1 MKKLNLFTE
10 LCGIILGAGIYGLA
24 VTGINIP
31 SKLADGGVTGIALL
45 LHNLFGFAPSVTSL
59 LFNLPLLLISLFLF
73 GKHAFLRTIVGT
85 FALVFF
91 LHLWESLHI
100 HFAVDSLLI
109 NSLMTG
115 ILSGIGCGLVFR
127 FGGSTGGTDIIYQAI
142 EKYFHIKIGKS
153 LFLITFGILVVSL
166 LYLDLTHLLYTLL
179 SCSILS
185 YTLNKVKY
193 LEIGSVLPQLEAK
206 QTTETFEPLDPL
218 EQLEH

>member
-166 LYLDLTHLLYTLL
+166 LYLDLIHFLYTLL

>member
-45 LHNLFGFAPSVTSL
+45 LHNLLDSL
-59 LFNLPLLLISLFLF
+59 LLSLHCFLIYLYCLSHCFFLKTRF
-73 GKHAFLRTIVGT
+73 SRTIVGT

-166 LYLDLTHLLYTLL
+166 LYLDLTHFLYTLL

-193 LEIGSVLPQLEAK
+193 LKLDLFCPNWK
-206 QTTETFEPLDPL
+206 QNRLQKHL
-218 EQLEH
+218 NHLILLNS

>member
-1 MKKLNLFTE
+1 MKKINL
-10 LCGIILGAGIYGLA
+10 LIDLVGISFGAALYGLA

-31 SKLADGGVTGIALL
+31 AKLADGGVTGIALL
-45 LHNLFGFAPSVTSL
+45 LNNLFGFAPSITSL
-59 LFNLPLLLISLFLF
+59 IIKLPLLLVSLFIF
-73 GKHAFLRTIVGT
+73 GKQSFLRTIVGT

-91 LHLWESLHI
+91 LHLWEGLNV
-100 HFAVDSLLI
+100 HFAVHSLLL

-115 ILSGIGCGLVFR
+115 VLSGIGCGLVFR
-127 FGGSTGGTDIIYQAI
+127 FGGSTGGTDIIYQAF

-166 LYLDLTHLLYTLL
+166 LYLDVTHFVYTLL

-193 LEIGSVLPQLEAK
+193 LEVKGSLNPFSANRSKEPFDTLDSAEQ
-206 QTTETFEPLDPL
+206 FE
-218 EQLEH
+218 

>member
-1 MKKLNLFTE
+1 MGDILTTIDKK
-10 LCGIILGAGIYGLA
+10 
-24 VTGINIP
+24 
-31 SKLADGGVTGIALL
+31 DLL
-45 LHNLFGFAPSVTSL
+45 
-59 LFNLPLLLISLFLF
+59 
-73 GKHAFLRTIVGT
+73 
-85 FALVFF
+85 
-91 LHLWESLHI
+91 
-100 HFAVDSLLI
+100 
-109 NSLMTG
+109 
-115 ILSGIGCGLVFR
+115 
-127 FGGSTGGTDIIYQAI
+127 TDIDAYILKHHSEFKDMDLDQAI

-166 LYLDLTHLLYTLL
+166 LYLDLTHFLYTLL

>member
-1 MKKLNLFTE
+1 MTE

-45 LHNLFGFAPSVTSL
+45 LHNLFGFAPSITSL

-100 HFAVDSLLI
+100 HFAEDW
-109 NSLMTG
+109 
-115 ILSGIGCGLVFR
+115 
-127 FGGSTGGTDIIYQAI
+127 Q
-142 EKYFHIKIGKS
+142 KYFLDHFWYFS
-153 LFLITFGILVVSL
+153 CLLALFGSHTF
-166 LYLDLTHLLYTLL
+166 
-179 SCSILS
+179 
-185 YTLNKVKY
+185 
-193 LEIGSVLPQLEAK
+193 SVYIA
-206 QTTETFEPLDPL
+206 
-218 EQLEH
+218 

>member
-1 MKKLNLFTE
+1 MVGLLVLLCFCIIFLDSLLLSLHCFLIYLYCLSHCFFLENTLFSGRSSE
-10 LCGIILGAGIYGLA
+10 HLRQFSFYIYGRA
-24 VTGINIP
+24 I
-31 SKLADGGVTGIALL
+31 
-45 LHNLFGFAPSVTSL
+45 
-59 LFNLPLLLISLFLF
+59 
-73 GKHAFLRTIVGT
+73 
-85 FALVFF
+85 
-91 LHLWESLHI
+91 HI

-166 LYLDLTHLLYTLL
+166 LYLDLTHFLYTLL

-193 LEIGSVLPQLEAK
+193 LEIGILFCPNWK
-206 QTTETFEPLDPL
+206 QNRLQKHLNHLILLNSQSTDSYFSLL
-218 EQLEH
+218 YLIYRNIIM